1 MEELMAS
8 VNAGRTEAQA
18 EAGALEAL
26 GRAWWLLLFFGVVS
40 IVVGIFCVM
49 QPVGAIETLSW
60 LFAVW
65 LIITGIVEIVRAFGS
80 QISGGMRA
88 LLIITGALSLI
99 LGFVALRDFWE
110 PGPPMLAGWILA
122 IFIGISFL
130 FRGFSI
136 LFLGIEGK
144 GQAGRGWNIFAGIVI
159 IIGGMFILTVPASV
173 IALAWVVGIWLI
185 VMGIFEIISSFM
197 VRKVAT
203 A

>member
-1 MEELMAS
+1 MAS
-8 VNAGRTEAQA
+8 VKAGPTEAQA
-18 EAGALEAL
+18 EAGALEAV
-26 GRAWWLLLFFGVVS
+26 GRKWWLLLLFGVVT

-49 QPVGAIETLSW
+49 QPVDAVETLSW

-65 LIITGIVEIVRAFGS
+65 LIVTGIFELVRAFGS

-88 LLIITGALSLI
+88 LLIITGALSLV
-99 LGFVALRDFWE
+99 LGFVALRSFWDDE
-110 PGPPMLAGWILA
+110 VILAGWILA

-136 LFLGIEGK
+136 LFLGIDGK
-144 GQAGRGWNIFAGIVI
+144 GPAGRGWNIFAGIVI
-159 IIGGMFILTVPASV
+159 IIGGMIILTAPATI

-197 VRKVAT
+197 VRKAAT

>member
-1 MEELMAS
+1 MAS
-8 VNAGRTEAQA
+8 VNAGPTEAQA

-26 GRAWWLLLFFGVVS
+26 GRKWWLLLLFGVVT

-49 QPVGAIETLSW
+49 QPVDAVETLSW

-65 LIITGIVEIVRAFGS
+65 LIVTGIFELVRAFGS

-88 LLIITGALSLI
+88 LLIITGALSLV
-99 LGFVALRDFWE
+99 LGFVALRSFWDDDVI
-110 PGPPMLAGWILA
+110 LAGWILA

-130 FRGFSI
+130 FRGFAI

-144 GQAGRGWNIFAGIVI
+144 GQAGRGWNIFAGIII
-159 IIGGMFILTVPASV
+159 IIGGMIILTAPATI

>member
-1 MEELMAS
+1 MAS
-8 VNAGRTEAQA
+8 VKAGPTEAQA
-18 EAGALEAL
+18 EAGALEAV
-26 GRAWWLLLFFGVVS
+26 GRKWWLLLLFGVVT

-49 QPVGAIETLSW
+49 QPVDAVETLSW

-65 LIITGIVEIVRAFGS
+65 LIVTGIFELVRAFGS

-88 LLIITGALSLI
+88 LLIITGALSLV
-99 LGFVALRDFWE
+99 LGFVALRSFWDDDVV
-110 PGPPMLAGWILA
+110 LAGWILA

-136 LFLGIEGK
+136 LFLGIDGK

-159 IIGGMFILTVPASV
+159 IIGGMIILTAPATI

-197 VRKVAT
+197 VRKAAT

>member
-8 VNAGRTEAQA
+8 VNAGPTEAQA

-26 GRAWWLLLFFGVVS
+26 GRNWWLLLFFGVIS
-40 IVVGIFCVM
+40 IIVGIFCVM
-49 QPVGAIETLSW
+49 QPVDAVETLAW
-60 LFAVW
+60 LFAIW
-65 LIITGIVEIVRAFGS
+65 LIITGIFEIVRSFGS
-80 QISGGMRA
+80 GIGGGMRA

-99 LGFVALRDFWE
+99 LGFVALRSFWDDDVV
-110 PGPPMLAGWILA
+110 LAGWILA

-159 IIGGMFILTVPASV
+159 IIGGMIILTAPASI

-197 VRKVAT
+197 VRKAVSA
-203 A
+203 

>member
-1 MEELMAS
+1 MAS
-8 VNAGRTEAQA
+8 VNAGPTEAQA

-26 GRAWWLLLFFGVVS
+26 GRKWWLLLLFGVVT

-49 QPVGAIETLSW
+49 QPVDAVETLSW

-65 LIITGIVEIVRAFGS
+65 LIVTGIFELVRAFGS

-88 LLIITGALSLI
+88 LLIITGALSLV
-99 LGFVALRDFWE
+99 LGFVALRSFWDDDVI
-110 PGPPMLAGWILA
+110 LAGWILA

-130 FRGFSI
+130 FRGFAI

-144 GQAGRGWNIFAGIVI
+144 GQAGRGWNIFAGIII
-159 IIGGMFILTVPASV
+159 IIGGMIILTAPASI

-197 VRKVAT
+197 VRKAVSA
-203 A
+203 

>member
-1 MEELMAS
+1 MAS
-8 VNAGRTEAQA
+8 VKAGPTEAQD
-18 EAGALEAL
+18 EAGALEAV
-26 GRAWWLLLFFGVVS
+26 GRKWWLLLLFGVVT

-49 QPVGAIETLSW
+49 QPVDAVETLSW

-65 LIITGIVEIVRAFGS
+65 LIVTGIFELVRAFGS

-88 LLIITGALSLI
+88 LLIITGALSLV
-99 LGFVALRDFWE
+99 LGFVALRSFWDDE
-110 PGPPMLAGWILA
+110 VILAGWILA

-136 LFLGIEGK
+136 LFLGIDGK

-159 IIGGMFILTVPASV
+159 IIGGMIILTAPATI

-197 VRKVAT
+197 VRKAAT

>member
-8 VNAGRTEAQA
+8 VNAGPTEAQA

-49 QPVGAIETLSW
+49 QPVDAIETLAW

-65 LIITGIVEIVRAFGS
+65 LIITGIFELVRAFGS
-80 QISGGMRA
+80 QISGGMRT
-88 LLIITGALSLI
+88 LLIITGALSLV
-99 LGFVALRDFWE
+99 LGFVALRSFWDDDVI
-110 PGPPMLAGWILA
+110 LAGWILA

-159 IIGGMFILTVPASV
+159 IIGGMIILSAPATI

>member
-1 MEELMAS
+1 MAS
-8 VNAGRTEAQA
+8 VNAGPTEAQA

-26 GRAWWLLLFFGVVS
+26 GRNWWLLLFFGVIS
-40 IVVGIFCVM
+40 IIVGIFCVM
-49 QPVGAIETLSW
+49 QPVDAVETLAW
-60 LFAVW
+60 LFAIW
-65 LIITGIVEIVRAFGS
+65 LIITGIFEIVRSFGS
-80 QISGGMRA
+80 GIGGGMRA

-99 LGFVALRDFWE
+99 LGFVALRSFWDDDVV
-110 PGPPMLAGWILA
+110 LAGWILA

-144 GQAGRGWNIFAGIVI
+144 GQPGRGWNIFAGIVI
-159 IIGGMFILTVPASV
+159 IIGGMIILTAPASI

-197 VRKVAT
+197 VRKAVSA
-203 A
+203 

>member
-1 MEELMAS
+1 MAS
-8 VNAGRTEAQA
+8 VNAGPTEAQA

-26 GRAWWLLLFFGVVS
+26 GRKWWLLLLFGVVT

-49 QPVGAIETLSW
+49 QPVDAVETLAW

-65 LIITGIVEIVRAFGS
+65 LIVTGIFELVRAFGS

-88 LLIITGALSLI
+88 LLIITGALSLV
-99 LGFVALRDFWE
+99 LGFVALRSFWDDDVV
-110 PGPPMLAGWILA
+110 LAGWILA

-159 IIGGMFILTVPASV
+159 IIGGIIILTAPATI

-185 VMGIFEIISSFM
+185 VMGIFEIITSFM
-197 VRKVAT
+197 VRKAVT

>member
-1 MEELMAS
+1 MAS
-8 VNAGRTEAQA
+8 VNAGPTEAQA

-26 GRAWWLLLFFGVVS
+26 GRKWWLLLLFGVVT

-49 QPVGAIETLSW
+49 QPVDAVETLAW

-65 LIITGIVEIVRAFGS
+65 LIVTGIFELVRAFGS

-88 LLIITGALSLI
+88 LLIITGALSLV
-99 LGFVALRDFWE
+99 LGFVALRSFWDDDVI
-110 PGPPMLAGWILA
+110 LAGWILA

-130 FRGFSI
+130 FRGFAI

-159 IIGGMFILTVPASV
+159 IIGGMIILTAPATI

-197 VRKVAT
+197 VRKAVT

>member
-1 MEELMAS
+1 MAS
-8 VNAGRTEAQA
+8 VKAGSTEAQD
-18 EAGALEAL
+18 EAGALEAV
-26 GRAWWLLLFFGVVS
+26 GRKWWLLLLFGVVT

-49 QPVGAIETLSW
+49 QPVDAVETLSW

-65 LIITGIVEIVRAFGS
+65 LIVTGIFELVRAFGS

-88 LLIITGALSLI
+88 LLIITGALSLV
-99 LGFVALRDFWE
+99 LGFVALRSFWDDE
-110 PGPPMLAGWILA
+110 VILAGWILA

-136 LFLGIEGK
+136 LFLGIDGK

-159 IIGGMFILTVPASV
+159 IIGGMIILTAPATI

-197 VRKVAT
+197 VRKAAT

>member
-8 VNAGRTEAQA
+8 VNAGPTEAQA

-49 QPVGAIETLSW
+49 QPVDAIETLSW

-65 LIITGIVEIVRAFGS
+65 LIITGIFELVRAFGS
-80 QISGGMRA
+80 QISGGMRT
-88 LLIITGALSLI
+88 LLIITGALSLV
-99 LGFVALRDFWE
+99 LGFVALRSFWDDDVI
-110 PGPPMLAGWILA
+110 LAGWILA

-159 IIGGMFILTVPASV
+159 IIGGMIILSAPATI

>member
-1 MEELMAS
+1 
-8 VNAGRTEAQA
+8 VYAGPTDALA

-49 QPVGAIETLSW
+49 QPVDAIETLSW

-65 LIITGIVEIVRAFGS
+65 LIITGIFEIVRAFGS

-99 LGFVALRDFWE
+99 LGFVSLRSFWDDDVV
-110 PGPPMLAGWILA
+110 LAGWILA

-144 GQAGRGWNIFAGIVI
+144 SQPGRGWNIFAGIVI
-159 IIGGMFILTVPASV
+159 IIGGMIILTAPATI